1 MLWSLFF
8 GWWLSL
14 IFFVVGALLF
24 CIPSGG
30 QAYGRLICGLGW
42 YLFWPFGRYLEGNI
56 QTEEEVQR
64 READEGIDDHEYE
77 DLRGSIIREDP
88 QAEADERS
96 ASPRTIRH
104 QDYVPSGVPFTA
116 HSTITPQNVNLRFTG
131 SGRSE
136 TTPLL
141 LNGETP
147 PTQSMSSYAYPA
159 RGYGATPLGTRN
171 EDGEQAQSHFLP
183 TFAYLFLFLSVVA
196 PIMLLVTMICW
207 ALVFTIPMAKLN
219 WKLLGYLFRHPLHIR
234 FRAAPPSVIVPPPPV
249 SDANGELEVDPSN
262 FTVKRQRLR
271 AGQMAPGGGPQA
283 TVLLCIYRA
292 VGSQYYKYT
301 VGGVNII
308 FVNLMP
314 VVFFVIFDNFVLLKL
329 KDRLRRDELPVN
341 PLLGF
346 VASRAVIFSLS
357 LASVIPLSYFI
368 GMAVASISAQ
378 SSIGMGAVINATFGS
393 IIEIILYAIALQSG
407 KGRLVEGSIV
417 GSILAGV
424 LLMPGVS
431 MVGGALRKKEQ
442 RFNAKSAGVT
452 STMLIMA
459 IIGTLTPTLFY
470 QTYGEVCYFATGS
483 NVYSNCINLQFTLVC
498 EGCPALAAS
507 QPWRCKKCF
516 YRHLDP
522 ATDPFYQETVK
533 SLMYL
538 CASVLILVRSPPCYP
553 KARR

>member
-8 GWWLSL
+8 GWWLAT
-14 IFFVVGALLF
+14 IFFIVGAFLF

-30 QAYGRLICGLGW
+30 RTYGRLVCGLGW

-56 QTEEEVQR
+56 EAEEGDR
-64 READEGIDDHEYE
+64 SREDGGIDDNEYG
-77 DLRGSIIREDP
+77 DLRGSIIQEDP
-88 QAEADERS
+88 QAEAEERS
-96 ASPRTIRH
+96 PSAGTIRGR
-104 QDYVPSGVPFTA
+104 DYLPSGVPFTA
-116 HSTITPQNVNLRFTG
+116 HSTITPQNAKVHSASYSL
-131 SGRSE
+131 SE

-141 LNGETP
+141 PNGDAP
-147 PTQSMSSYAYPA
+147 PAESPPA
-159 RGYGATPLGTRN
+159 QGYGAAPLGVSQDPENAAPHVLSTY
-171 EDGEQAQSHFLP
+171 
-183 TFAYLFLFLSVVA
+183 AYLFVFLCIVA
-196 PIMLLVTMICW
+196 PIMLLVSLICW

-219 WKLLGYLFRHPLHIR
+219 WELLGYLLWHPLRIH
-234 FRAAPPSVIVPPPPV
+234 FRAAPPSMIVPPPPT
-249 SDANGELEVDPSN
+249 SDEEQLAPSSYKM
-262 FTVKRQRLR
+262 KRPRLR

-301 VGGVNII
+301 VGGVNIL

-314 VVFFVIFDNFVLLKL
+314 VVFFVILDNFLLLKI
-329 KDRLRRDELPVN
+329 KDGRKRDHLPVN
-341 PLLGF
+341 PVLGF
-346 VASRAVIFSLS
+346 VASRVVIFSLS

-393 IIEIILYAIALQSG
+393 IIEIILYAIALENG

-417 GSILAGV
+417 GSLLAGV

-470 QTYGEVCYFATGS
+470 QTYGEVCYS
-483 NVYSNCINLQFTLVC
+483 
-498 EGCPALAAS
+498 
-507 QPWRCKKCF
+507 
-516 YRHLDP
+516 
-522 ATDPFYQETVK
+522 
-533 SLMYL
+533 
-538 CASVLILVRSPPCYP
+538 
-553 KARR
+553 